1 MAPFEQP
8 GRRQGDGHRRRDTVT
23 TLDGS
28 GDDIDRR
35 SSQPSDASPT
45 AYGDDGRASKTRK
58 VSRACD
64 FCKSRKSK
72 CSGEQPCSK
81 CIAKGRTCL
90 YNAKYTRGRPPTPP
104 PSGRFAAANGT
115 ADLPRALPGNDRVT
129 QRQDVDGMVW
139 PSQQQLSI
147 PSLHHDGKYSAP
159 ISRASPELSMA
170 EIQGQVFDPT
180 SPMTF
185 LHRAWKK
192 LSAQDARAMP
202 EAVKASA
209 DNQLVTNAGDRPL
222 PEREEALVICLPS
235 VEESRMLLNFYFDIC
250 IATYRLIHKPSVE
263 KWLAAVQHNL
273 QANRPIWYDI
283 GHSRAA
289 IVLVALAIGKVH
301 HELAKGP
308 ASKRD
313 ELRAQV
319 ESDKLF
325 GYSAYLTDQETGY
338 PKLESAQARLTQVM
352 YLMTTARFNTG
363 WYVFGDALQIISA
376 IGLHR
381 RDTVKRRRMPQTDYI
396 QAQCRIRTFWTAY
409 MLDHYLGVVF
419 GRPRHFHDEDIDQDF
434 PDRVSDENMTAAGP
448 GDMHKDTDDC
458 HVDGLI
464 YHAKIGQIMGSITR
478 EVYSIKD
485 ISEDEREAAAR
496 RLIQRI
502 KEWRDSLPAHLGS
515 VRPSMLVPSYRRQA
529 TVLRLAYSHAIMHAS
544 RLFILGNVRLTHH
557 QSHVED
563 CVAAAKS
570 VLETVEYMIN
580 EGPMS
585 SGFWWT
591 HYVTFAALVVIYV
604 WEIQQRRMNQ
614 GKTEDSESR
623 ARVLQLAETCQK
635 HLARVTATHSPSRRY
650 AVILEEFRAAATRQ
664 PSRSDEEQGR
674 QPPQAVVAP
683 GEGQQP
689 GLSSEDMG
697 QGNGGL
703 DQEQLSIF
711 DPHQFDEWQTTD
723 WLDLDSSVCIMT
735 SPKLICVLG

>member
-1 MAPFEQP
+1 M
-8 GRRQGDGHRRRDTVT
+8 
-23 TLDGS
+23 
-28 GDDIDRR
+28 I
-35 SSQPSDASPT
+35 
-45 AYGDDGRASKTRK
+45 
-58 VSRACD
+58 
-64 FCKSRKSK
+64 
-72 CSGEQPCSK
+72 
-81 CIAKGRTCL
+81 
-90 YNAKYTRGRPPTPP
+90 
-104 PSGRFAAANGT
+104 
-115 ADLPRALPGNDRVT
+115 
-129 QRQDVDGMVW
+129 W
-139 PSQQQLSI
+139 PNQQQIQS
-147 PSLHHDGKYSAP
+147 PSLNHEKTYSAP
-159 ISRASPELSMA
+159 VSRASPELGMA
-170 EIQGQVFDPT
+170 EIQGQVWDPT

-192 LSAQDARAMP
+192 LSAQDAQAMT
-202 EAVKASA
+202 EMARASA
-209 DNQLVTNAGDRPL
+209 DNQLLTNAGDRPL

-235 VEESRMLLNFYFDIC
+235 VEESRMLLDFYFDIC

-263 KWLAAVQHNL
+263 KWLATIQHNL
-273 QANRPIWYDI
+273 QANRPIWHDI

-301 HELAKGP
+301 YELAKTP
-308 ASKRD
+308 KSQRD

-338 PKLESAQARLTQVM
+338 PKLESAQARLSQTM
-352 YLMTTARFNTG
+352 YLLTTARFNTS
-363 WYVFGDALQIISA
+363 WYVFGNALQIISA

-448 GDMHKDTDDC
+448 RDTHRDADDC

-478 EVYSIKD
+478 EVYSIRE

-502 KEWRDSLPAHLGS
+502 KDWRESLPAHLGS

-529 TVLRLAYSHAIMHAS
+529 TVLKLAYSHAIMHAS
-544 RLFILGNVRLTHH
+544 RLFMLGNARLAHQ

-563 CVAAAKS
+563 CVTAAKT

-604 WEIQQRRMNQ
+604 WEIQQRRMNK
-614 GKTEDSESR
+614 GTIGDTEAR
-623 ARVLQLAETCQK
+623 TRVLQLADTCQK
-635 HLARVTATHSPSRRY
+635 HLAKVTATHSPSRKY
-650 AVILEEFRAAATRQ
+650 AVILEEFRAAATSQ
-664 PSRSDEEQGR
+664 PSQSKENHAR
-674 QPPQAVVAP
+674 QHPQPDANY
-683 GEGQQP
+683 GHGQQV
-689 GLSSEDMG
+689 GLSGEDMG
-697 QGNGGL
+697 HGSIGVEH
-703 DQEQLSIF
+703 EQFAIF
-711 DPHQFDEWQTTD
+711 DPHQLDDWQTTD
-723 WLDLDSSVCIMT
+723 WLDLDSSVRIET
-735 SPKLICVLG
+735 PHH